1 VVTRNPHLHLAAQIG
16 GRSEADSGIVS
27 RLAAG
32 DMRAAEELYD
42 RYAGQVL
49 ALARRILR
57 DDGDAEDVV
66 QEVFSQAWRTA
77 QRFET
82 SRGTVAGWL
91 LVMAR
96 TRSIDR
102 LRARQA
108 RPDTRSN
115 VLPDTL
121 AAPGVPVS
129 DLMLSE
135 EQSVRIRE
143 ALNGLPDAQRSA
155 LELAYYEGLT
165 QSEIAQRLTEPLGT
179 IKTRIRTALGTLRQ
193 RLRS

>member
-1 VVTRNPHLHLAAQIG
+1 MVTRNPQVPVAAHIS
-16 GRSEADSGIVS
+16 GRSDADSGVVS

-77 QRFET
+77 QRFEAT
-82 SRGTVAGWL
+82 RGTVAGWL

-96 TRSIDR
+96 TRAIDR
-102 LRARQA
+102 VRARQA
-108 RPDTRSN
+108 RPDTRSS

-121 AAPGVPVS
+121 AASGALVS
-129 DLMLSE
+129 DQLLSE
-135 EQSVRIRE
+135 EQAVRIRE
-143 ALNGLPDAQRSA
+143 ALRGLPDTQRSA

-193 RLRS
+193 RLQS

>member
-1 VVTRNPHLHLAAQIG
+1 
-16 GRSEADSGIVS
+16 VS

-115 VLPDTL
+115 LFPDTL

-143 ALNGLPDAQRSA
+143 ALRGLPDAQRSA
-155 LELAYYEGLT
+155 LELAYFEGLT

>member
-1 VVTRNPHLHLAAQIG
+1 MVTRNPQVQVAAHIS
-16 GRSEADSGIVS
+16 GRSDADSGVVS

-82 SRGTVAGWL
+82 TRGTVAGWL

-96 TRSIDR
+96 TRAIDR
-102 LRARQA
+102 VRARQA
-108 RPDTRSN
+108 RPDTRSS

-121 AAPGVPVS
+121 AASGALVS
-129 DLMLSE
+129 DQLLSE
-135 EQSVRIRE
+135 EQAVRIRE
-143 ALNGLPDAQRSA
+143 ALRGLPDTQRSA

-193 RLRS
+193 RLQS

>member
-1 VVTRNPHLHLAAQIG
+1 MVTRNPHLHLAAQIG

>member
-1 VVTRNPHLHLAAQIG
+1 M
-16 GRSEADSGIVS
+16 D
-27 RLAAG
+27 
-32 DMRAAEELYD
+32 AAEELYD
-42 RYAGQVL
+42 LYAGQVL

-77 QRFET
+77 RKFET
-82 SRGTVAGWL
+82 ARGSVVGWL

-102 LRARQA
+102 LRAKQA
-108 RPDTRSN
+108 RPDTRSA
-115 VLPDTL
+115 VMPDTMP
-121 AAPGVPVS
+121 AANVPVS
-129 DLMLSE
+129 
-135 EQSVRIRE
+135 EQLLTDEQAVRVRE
-143 ALNGLPDAQRSA
+143 AVQLLPDVQRDA

-165 QSEIAQRLTEPLGT
+165 QAEIATRLSEPLGT